1 VRQYTTPPSLP
12 SELEGMINPNN
23 GFLCLSTYW
32 QPDPEAAD
40 PEMPGRKLTMTSYI
54 PVFWN

>member
-1 VRQYTTPPSLP
+1 
-12 SELEGMINPNN
+12 MINPNN